1 VQTSKS
7 STLLHAQC
15 PDAHSSGVMQSH
27 VQVSPR
33 HTHVPSQQ
41 SKFVSHDS
49 PGATQRSARQVQP
62 TPGVPSVGQPHK
74 VSSHTVVLSG
84 QGTAQVQVLIPQAHV
99 PEQHSSSPVQVS
111 PSAPQT
117 PVQVPAP
124 QVSPSL
130 QSRSVQQLTKR
141 KFPCFFRSFWAARLA
156 TLIRR

>member
-1 VQTSKS
+1 
-7 STLLHAQC
+7 
-15 PDAHSSGVMQSH
+15 MQSH

-41 SKFVSHDS
+41 SKFVWHVS
-49 PGATQRSARQVQP
+49 PAVEQRAARQVQIAS
-62 TPGVPSVGQPHK
+62 GVPSVAQPQGLAPQ
-74 VSSHTVVLSG
+74 VGARSV

-111 PSAPQT
+111 PSAPQ
-117 PVQVPAP
+117 PEVQVPAP

-141 KFPCFFRSFWAARLA
+141 KFPCFFRSFWAARSA
-156 TLIRR
+156 TLTRR